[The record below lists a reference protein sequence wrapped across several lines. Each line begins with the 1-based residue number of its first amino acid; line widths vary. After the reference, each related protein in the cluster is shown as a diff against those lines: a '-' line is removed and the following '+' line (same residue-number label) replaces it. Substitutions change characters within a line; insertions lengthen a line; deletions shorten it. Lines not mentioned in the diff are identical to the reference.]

1 MIKDEQKK
9 FIADYFHKKTGKAIP
24 HTGIQDDG
32 RIRRFKDYSKKEY
45 NKNLFLC
52 VYPFKAR
59 LHFVGFD
66 YSDREGTQFS
76 YRGEEEV
83 ELTSEE
89 KRELNKQIRESI
101 EQEQKKRREATE
113 KAQGYFKSLPLLDYM
128 NLPSP
133 HPYLTRKGLVRSYI
147 GRYDKDD
154 DTIVVPLYGPEGEF
168 KSYQKIH
175 STGKKG
181 FVTGASTKGAF
192 AMLYDK
198 EKSTGERIL
207 VCEGLA
213 TGISVFEATEG
224 RFIVVLAMSCG
235 NLTEAIKS
243 ATSYFIA
250 RWRLKERPEEF
261 AKRFLIIADNDK
273 SGAGEEEAKKAS
285 KTTGC
290 SYSVIPNLGNE
301 RIKDA
306 NDYAVYV
313 GKDELQIL
321 LEEAGI

>member
-1 MIKDEQKK
+1 MIKNEQKK

-24 HTGIQDDG
+24 CTEIQDDG
-32 RIRRFKDYSKKEY
+32 RIRRFMDCSKREY

-52 VYPFKAR
+52 VYPSNMR

-66 YSDREGTQFS
+66 YSDRENTQFS
-76 YRGEEEV
+76 YRGEEEA

-89 KRELNKQIRESI
+89 KRKLQRMMKESI
-101 EQEQKKRREATE
+101 EQEQKERREATE
-113 KAQGYFKSLPLLDYM
+113 KAKGYFKSLPLLDYM

-133 HPYLTRKGLVRSYI
+133 HPYLTRKGLERSYI
-147 GRYDKDD
+147 GRYDKEDN
-154 DTIVVPLYGPEGEF
+154 TIVIPLYGAEGEF
-168 KSYQKIH
+168 KSYQKIY

-181 FVTGASTKGAF
+181 FATGASTKGAF
-192 AMLYDK
+192 VMLYNK

-213 TGISVFEATEG
+213 TGISVFEATEE
-224 RFIVVLAMSCG
+224 RYIVVLAMNCG

-261 AKRFLIIADNDK
+261 SRRFLIIADNDK

-285 KTTGC
+285 KETGC
-290 SYSVIPNLGNE
+290 SYSVIPTLGDE
-301 RIKDA
+301 RITDA

-313 GKDELQIL
+313 GKDELKNL
-321 LEEAGI
+321 FEEAGI